1 MGRGAAM
8 KSLRTLSN
16 ILSVVFLTLALLL
29 IFNAERELAG
39 ALIISAA
46 ILIAGLL
53 IASAIT
59 ESK

>member
-1 MGRGAAM
+1 MN
-8 KSLRTLSN
+8 SLRTLAN

-29 IFNAERELAG
+29 ISNAERELAG

-53 IASAIT
+53 IASAVT
-59 ESK
+59 RK